1 MLEEMDRVAISVMI
15 RKAADRNGLW
25 AVSSQRN
32 RKDHSE
38 RVWWFRRPSEK
49 QITKSGLTDKAA
61 IVWLQHEDLESMRNL
76 RLHD

>member
-38 RVWWFRRPSEK
+38 RVWWF
-49 QITKSGLTDKAA
+49 KAA
-61 IVWLQHEDLESMRNL
+61 QRKADHEKWLDG
-76 RLHD
+76 